1 MTAGPNRRPI
11 ALVTGASM
19 GLGAEFARL
28 LASEGYDL
36 VLTARSA
43 DRLTALKKEVEGL
56 HGISAHVIV
65 HDLADPRAPIAL
77 YHDVRAAGIEIDV
90 LINNAGFGMYGVFH
104 KSDLQTELDMIQVNI
119 TAVVHLTKL
128 FIRDMVARGSGRIVN
143 VASTAGFQ
151 PGPLQPVYYASKAF
165 VLSFTE
171 AIANELRGT
180 GVTATAL
187 CPGPTPTEF
196 QKRANVGKVRGLK
209 LMMRVNPDAVVRA
222 GYHGMLKGKPV
233 VVPGA
238 LNNVII
244 FLLRLAPRRMV
255 TAAVRRLQSA
265 SD

>member
-1 MTAGPNRRPI
+1 
-11 ALVTGASM
+11 
-19 GLGAEFARL
+19 
-28 LASEGYDL
+28 L
-36 VLTARSA
+36 VLTARSRDKLA
-43 DRLTALKKEVEGL
+43 ALEQEVEGL
-56 HGISAHVIV
+56 HGVRAHVIV
-65 HDLADPRAPIAL
+65 QDLTDPRAPMAL
-77 YHDVRAAGIEIDV
+77 YDAVRAAGLEVDV
-90 LINNAGFGMYGVFH
+90 LVNNAGFGMYGLFH
-104 KSDLQTELDMIQVNI
+104 QSDLQTELDMIQVNI

-128 FIRDMVARGSGRIVN
+128 FVRDMVARKRGRILN

-171 AIANELRGT
+171 AIANELHGT

-209 LMMRVNPDAVVRA
+209 LMMRVNPDVVVHA
-222 GYHGMLKGKPV
+222 GYRGMMKGKPV

-244 FLLRLAPRRMV
+244 FLLRLVPRRMV
-255 TAAVRRLQSA
+255 TSMVRRIQTA

>member
-1 MTAGPNRRPI
+1 MPERRPI
-11 ALVTGASM
+11 ALITGASM
-19 GLGAEFARL
+19 GLGAEFARQF
-28 LASEGYDL
+28 ASEGYDL

-43 DRLTALKKEVEGL
+43 DKLAALQKEVEGL
-56 HGISAHVIV
+56 HGVRAHVIV
-65 HDLADPRAPIAL
+65 QDLSDPQAPIAL
-77 YHDVRAAGIEIDV
+77 HNAVRAAGLEVDV
-90 LINNAGFGMYGVFH
+90 LVNNAGFGMYGLFYQ
-104 KSDLQTELDMIQVNI
+104 SDLQTELDMIQVNI

-128 FIRDMVARGSGRIVN
+128 FLRDMVARKRGRILN

-209 LMMRVNPDAVVRA
+209 LMMRVNPDVVVRA
-222 GYHGMLKGKPV
+222 GYRGAMKGKPV

-238 LNNVII
+238 LNNVLI
-244 FLLRLAPRRMV
+244 FLLRLVPRRMV
-255 TAAVRRLQSA
+255 TSMVRRIQTA
-265 SD
+265 SE

>member
-1 MTAGPNRRPI
+1 
-11 ALVTGASM
+11 M

-36 VLTARSA
+36 VVTARSA
-43 DRLTALKKEVEGL
+43 DRLDSLKKEIEGL
-56 HGISAHVIV
+56 HGASVRIV
-65 HDLADPRAPIAL
+65 VQDLADPRAPVAI
-77 YHDVRAAGIEIDV
+77 HDHVRAAGLEIDV
-90 LINNAGFGMYGVFH
+90 LVNNAGFGMYGMFH
-104 KSDLQTELDMIQVNI
+104 QSDLQTELDMIQVNI

-128 FIRDMVARGSGRIVN
+128 FVRDMVARKRGRILN

-151 PGPLQPVYYASKAF
+151 PGPLQSVYYASKAF

-196 QKRANVGKVRGLK
+196 QKRANVGKVRGLR
-209 LMMRVNPDAVVRA
+209 LMMRVNPDVVVRA
-222 GYHGMLKGKPV
+222 GYAGMMKGKAV

-238 LNNVII
+238 LNNVMA
-244 FLLRLAPRRMV
+244 FTVRFFPRRMV
-255 TAAVRRLQSA
+255 TAVVRRIQTA

>member
-1 MTAGPNRRPI
+1 MPERRPI

-36 VLTARSA
+36 VLTARSG
-43 DRLTALKKEVEGL
+43 DKLTALKKEVEGL
-56 HGISAHVIV
+56 HGVRAHVV
-65 HDLADPRAPIAL
+65 VQDLADPKAPIAI
-77 YHDVRAAGIEIDV
+77 YDDVRAAGLEIDV
-90 LINNAGFGMYGVFH
+90 LVNNAGFGMYGLFYQ
-104 KSDLQTELDMIQVNI
+104 SDLQTELDMIQVDI
-119 TAVVHLTKL
+119 TALVHLTKL
-128 FIRDMVARGSGRIVN
+128 FVRDMVARKRGRVVN

-151 PGPLQPVYYASKAF
+151 AGPLQSVYYASKAF

-171 AIANELRGT
+171 AIANELHGT

-196 QKRANVGKVRGLK
+196 QKRANVGRVRGLR
-209 LMMRVNPDAVVRA
+209 LMMRVNPDVVVRA
-222 GYHGMLKGKPV
+222 GYRGMLKGQPV
-233 VVPGA
+233 VVPGT

-244 FLLRLAPRRMV
+244 LLLRLFPRRMV
-255 TAAVRRLQSA
+255 TAVVRRIQTA

>member
-1 MTAGPNRRPI
+1 MAGRRPV

-28 LASEGYDL
+28 LASEGFDL
-36 VLTARSA
+36 VVTARSG
-43 DRLTALKKEVEGL
+43 DRLAALKKEIEGL
-56 HGISAHVIV
+56 HGARVHIV
-65 HDLADPRAPIAL
+65 VQDLVDPRAPIAI
-77 YHDVRAAGIEIDV
+77 HDDVRANGIEVDV
-90 LINNAGFGMYGVFH
+90 LINNAGFGMYGMFYT
-104 KSDLQTELDMIQVNI
+104 SDLQTELEMIQVNM
-119 TAVVHLTKL
+119 TALVHLTKL
-128 FIRDMVARGSGRIVN
+128 FVRDMVARGNGRIMN
-143 VASTAGFQ
+143 VASTAAFQ
-151 PGPLQPVYYASKAF
+151 PGPLQSVYYASKAF

-209 LMMRVNPDAVVRA
+209 LMMRVNPDVVVRA
-222 GYHGMLKGKPV
+222 GYRGMMRGKPV

-238 LNNVII
+238 LNNFII
-244 FLLRLAPRRMV
+244 FLLRLFPRRMV
-255 TAAVRRLQSA
+255 TAVVRRIQTA

>member
-1 MTAGPNRRPI
+1 MRPV

-28 LASEGYDL
+28 LASEGHDL

-43 DRLTALKKEVEGL
+43 DRLDALKKEIEGL
-56 HGISAHVIV
+56 HGVTVRIV
-65 HDLADPRAPIAL
+65 VQDLGDPRAPVAIYDDA
-77 YHDVRAAGIEIDV
+77 RSAGLEIDV
-90 LINNAGFGMYGVFH
+90 LVNNAGFGMYGLFH
-104 KSDLQTELDMIQVNI
+104 QSDLQTELDMIQVNI

-128 FIRDMVARGSGRIVN
+128 FVRDMVARKRGRILN

-151 PGPLQPVYYASKAF
+151 PGPLQSVYYATKAF

-209 LMMRVNPDAVVRA
+209 LMMRVDPDVVVRA
-222 GYHGMLKGKPV
+222 GYAGMMKGKAV
-233 VVPGA
+233 VVPGV
-238 LNNVII
+238 LNNVMA
-244 FLLRLAPRRMV
+244 FTVRLFPRRMV
-255 TAAVRRLQSA
+255 TAVVRRIQTA

>member
-1 MTAGPNRRPI
+1 MAAARPV

-36 VLTARSA
+36 VVTARSA
-43 DRLTALKKEVEGL
+43 DRLGALKKEIEGL
-56 HGISAHVIV
+56 HGVGVRVVV
-65 HDLADPRAPIAL
+65 HDLADPRAPVAI
-77 YHDVRAAGIEIDV
+77 YDDVRAAGLEIDV
-90 LINNAGFGMYGVFH
+90 LVNNAGFGMYGLFH
-104 KSDLQTELDMIQVNI
+104 QSDLQTELDMIQVNI
-119 TAVVHLTKL
+119 AAVVHLTKL
-128 FIRDMVARGSGRIVN
+128 FARDMVARKRGRILN

-151 PGPLQPVYYASKAF
+151 PGPLQSVYYASKAF

-196 QKRANVGKVRGLK
+196 QKRAHVGKVRGLR
-209 LMMRVNPDAVVRA
+209 LMMRINPDVVVRA
-222 GYHGMLKGKPV
+222 GYAGMMKGKAV

-238 LNNVII
+238 LNNVMA
-244 FLLRLAPRRMV
+244 FTVRFFPRRMV
-255 TAAVRRLQSA
+255 TAVVRRIQTA